1 MKQFCPKAKL
11 YSRRRSSRI
20 AAALSLKSEE
30 DIAAEK
36 KYLRAAITPVRDGT
50 STYDDHNVGV
60 GKVGPF
66 QSLSRKVL

>member
-20 AAALSLKSEE
+20 EAALSLKSEE

-36 KYLRAAITPVRDGT
+36 KFLRAAVTPVRDYSHMT
-50 STYDDHNVGV
+50 SVFPGREEWLV
-60 GKVGPF
+60 
-66 QSLSRKVL
+66 QSLLREVL